1 MGNQH
6 EIVGGNHVAEGVP
19 DATQKRE
26 NRDFKAKKPRPPHCY
41 RCKCNRHLVEACKA
55 DLDCYVCNKKNIH
68 IAAKCP
74 LLKMEKPTAAMSG
87 YAKNELC
94 FFRISVFDYRLE
106 TPYAA
111 PTGLIKM
118 TGGKLDATSIQ
129 TELAK
134 LSRVEWAREAL
145 QHGEDS
151 FLVTFPSEE
160 ELARMSEMEY
170 KMRSSGVTL
179 TISKWKHGGDAAPT
193 YFLDEVWV
201 HATGVP
207 HAWRHYLGF
216 WALGSMIGTTIDV
229 DMYTYRKKGVIR
241 ILVGTLDKELLL
253 LTTDVVFYKVGYEI
267 TFSMEDQYFEPA
279 IPPPNSLVP
288 REKDDDSEGNEGVA
302 KDKERVQTTKKAKNT
317 EDASVSKSMQG
328 DNESAPMQTDGE
340 NLNRS
345 IGHIVVAPSDPKT
358 IFSPGKPLNL
368 EEGKLSEKKLW
379 DQKV

>member
-1 MGNQH
+1 
-6 EIVGGNHVAEGVP
+6 
-19 DATQKRE
+19 
-26 NRDFKAKKPRPPHCY
+26 
-41 RCKCNRHLVEACKA
+41 
-55 DLDCYVCNKKNIH
+55 
-68 IAAKCP
+68 
-74 LLKMEKPTAAMSG
+74 MEKPTAAMSG

-94 FFRISVFDYRLE
+94 FFRIPVFDYRLE
-106 TPYAA
+106 TPDAA
-111 PTGLIKM
+111 PTGLVKM
-118 TGGKLDATSIQ
+118 TGGKLDAASIQ
-129 TELAK
+129 AKLAK
-134 LSRVEWAREAL
+134 LSRVEWAWEAL

-151 FLVTFPSEE
+151 FLVAFPSEE

-179 TISKWKHGGDAAPT
+179 TISEWKHGGDATPA

-201 HATGVP
+201 HLIGVP

-241 ILVGTLDKELLL
+241 ILVGTLDKELLP
-253 LTTDVVFYKVGYEI
+253 LTTDVVFDKVGYEI

-288 REKDDDSEGNEGVA
+288 REKDDDSEGNEDAA
-302 KDKERVQTTKKAKNT
+302 KDKERVQTAKKAKNT
-317 EDASVSKSMQG
+317 KDASSSKSMQG

-340 NLNRS
+340 NLNHS
-345 IGHIVVAPSDPKT
+345 IGHIVVAPSDPMT

-368 EEGKLSEKKLW
+368 EQGKLSEKKF
-379 DQKV
+379 V